1 MQIDKLIEGTIEN
14 LKGVVD
20 SNNIVGKPIVNGDL
34 VVVPISKITFGF
46 VVGGGKY
53 GSVYD
58 GEHELPHANASGA
71 GVNMQPIGFLVSDK
85 NHVKFVS
92 VDESQGDS
100 KWSDLIS
107 ASLKLIKDKK

>member
-46 VVGGGKY
+46 VVGGGEY

-92 VDESQGDS
+92 VDESQ
-100 KWSDLIS
+100 
-107 ASLKLIKDKK
+107 

>member
-14 LKGVVD
+14 LKSVVD

-46 VVGGGKY
+46 VVGGGEY

-58 GEHELPHANASGA
+58 SAHELPHANASGA

-85 NHVKFVS
+85 NQVKFVS
-92 VDESQGDS
+92 VEECKGES
-100 KWSDLIS
+100 KWSDLIT
-107 ASLKLIKDKK
+107 AGFKLIKDKK

>member
-14 LKGVVD
+14 LKSVVD

-46 VVGGGKY
+46 VVGGGEY

-58 GEHELPHANASGA
+58 SAHELPHANASGA
-71 GVNMQPIGFLVSDK
+71 GVNVQPIGFLVSDK
-85 NHVKFVS
+85 NQVKFVS
-92 VDESQGDS
+92 VEECKGES
-100 KWSDLIS
+100 KWSDLIT
-107 ASLKLIKDKK
+107 AGFKLIKDKK

>member
-14 LKGVVD
+14 LKSVVD

-46 VVGGGKY
+46 VVGGGEY

-58 GEHELPHANASGA
+58 SAHELPHANASGA

-85 NHVKFVS
+85 NQVKFVS
-92 VDESQGDS
+92 VEECKGES
-100 KWSDLIS
+100 KWSDLIT
-107 ASLKLIKDKK
+107 AGFKLIKDK

>member
-14 LKGVVD
+14 LKSVVD

-46 VVGGGKY
+46 VAGGGEY
-53 GSVYD
+53 GTSYD
-58 GEHELPHANASGA
+58 SERELPHANASGA
-71 GVNMQPIGFLVSDK
+71 GVNMQPIGFLVSEK

-92 VDESQGDS
+92 VDESQGEG
-100 KWSDLIS
+100 KWSELIQ
-107 ASLKLIKDKK
+107 AGMKLLKDKK

>member
-14 LKGVVD
+14 LKSVVD

-46 VVGGGKY
+46 VAGGGEY

-58 GEHELPHANASGA
+58 AERELPHANASGA
-71 GVNMQPIGFLVSDK
+71 GVNMQPIGFLVSEK
-85 NHVKFVS
+85 NSVKFVS

-100 KWSDLIS
+100 KWSDLIQ
-107 ASLKLIKDKK
+107 AGMKLIKDKK

>member
-14 LKGVVD
+14 LKSVVD

-46 VVGGGKY
+46 VVGGGVY

-58 GEHELPHANASGA
+58 SAHELPHANASGA

-85 NHVKFVS
+85 NQVKFVS
-92 VDESQGDS
+92 VEECKGES
-100 KWSDLIS
+100 KWSDLIT
-107 ASLKLIKDKK
+107 AGFKLIKDKK

>member
-46 VVGGGKY
+46 VVGGGEY

-85 NHVKFVS
+85 NWRFFFPNPITIH
-92 VDESQGDS
+92 
-100 KWSDLIS
+100 WC
-107 ASLKLIKDKK
+107 

>member
-46 VVGGGKY
+46 VVGGGEY

-85 NHVKFVS
+85 NQVKFVS